1 MLLNTFSSTPLFLF
15 YLLLFLTLELHLK
28 MVYLQMLRQVLNQV
42 ILMKKSRNLE
52 SDLFLL
58 ISLLPFDE
66 TLFKLRNHPRTS
78 QQKFSHLVEQ
88 LPLNPVMYP
97 GHYFFINFLG
107 VKKRVNT
114 KRTINNIIFAF
125 GVCLFFVFS

>member
-42 ILMKKSRNLE
+42 ILVKKSRNLE
-52 SDLFLL
+52 PDLFLL

-66 TLFKLRNHPRTS
+66 TLFKLGDHSRTS
-78 QQKFSHLVEQ
+78 Q
-88 LPLNPVMYP
+88 
-97 GHYFFINFLG
+97 
-107 VKKRVNT
+107 
-114 KRTINNIIFAF
+114 
-125 GVCLFFVFS
+125 